1 MSTPLEPVDPAE
13 PKKIDP
19 IDNLTENLQL
29 FWFKYQNAI
38 YAVVVVI
45 LLAIIGKG
53 VWDWNKERVETAIG
67 AEYAAAGASTDK
79 LRAFVTAHEG
89 HTLSGVALLRIAD
102 EAYSLAKYSDAAV
115 AYDKAL
121 TALGSSPFAARARLG
136 VAVSKLLAGNAA
148 EGVTALRQLA
158 EDATAFKGLRAEAA
172 SHLVAASV
180 DAGKVEDAKKFCD
193 LLLQIDASGSWAQRA
208 LALRATLPEDPAPA
222 TPAAPAADDTKL
234 ELKLPIA
241 PGK

>member
-1 MSTPLEPVDPAE
+1 MITPLEPVDPVE

-29 FWFKYQNAI
+29 FWFKHQNTI
-38 YAVVVVI
+38 YAVIVAI

-53 VWDWNKERVETAIG
+53 VWDWNKERVENAIG

-79 LRAFVTAHEG
+79 LRAFVTAHDG

-115 AYDKAL
+115 SYDKAV
-121 TALGSSPFAARARLG
+121 TALATSPFAARARLG
-136 VAVSKLLAGNAA
+136 GAISKLLAGNAA
-148 EGVTALRQLA
+148 EGLPALRQLA
-158 EDATAFKGLRAEAA
+158 EDATAFKGLRSEAA
-172 SHLVAASV
+172 YHLVAASV

-193 LLLQIDASGSWAQRA
+193 LLLQIDASGSWAQRG
-208 LALRATLPEDPAPA
+208 LALRATLPEDPAPVV
-222 TPAAPAADDTKL
+222 PAASATEPKL
-234 ELKLPIA
+234 ELTLPVV